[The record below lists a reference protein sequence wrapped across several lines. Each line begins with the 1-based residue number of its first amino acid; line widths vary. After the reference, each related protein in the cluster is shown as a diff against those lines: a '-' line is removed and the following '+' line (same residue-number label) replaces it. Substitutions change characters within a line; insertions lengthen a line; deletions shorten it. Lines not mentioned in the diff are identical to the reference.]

1 MRSLISHYATAKILQ
16 NLSHFSLKLSRHYK
30 NYENNISGHFLL
42 RFMACCFFRF
52 RFNNKTSF
60 TRKKC
65 ISTLWNAL
73 NKRFKI
79 LHKQRRKKCSPPY
92 YIGKIKQNII
102 FYNTNYLNCTNST
115 ILRKTSD
122 IFYRLGSFKPSV
134 QSLSHEKW
142 HFQMAS
148 NDFSNS

>member
-1 MRSLISHYATAKILQ
+1 MKTIFLVTFCYVSWLVVFSILD
-16 NLSHFSLKLSRHYK
+16 LTIKLVLQEK
-30 NYENNISGHFLL
+30 NAFQRCGML
-42 RFMACCFFRF
+42 
-52 RFNNKTSF
+52 
-60 TRKKC
+60 
-65 ISTLWNAL
+65 L

-148 NDFSNS
+148 NDFSNSWVFEERTRKCIELLFSAFLTIWAFQNSQK